1 MKEFLKTNTV
11 TYNLM
16 SFTAFKSMIIFTL
29 LLESPKSYKEIQEFT
44 KNHEY
49 IREELST
56 DALRIYINSLKEAGC
71 DIQKINVDGVVK
83 YKIAAHPF
91 LLHFTDNQ
99 IKSIIKVYRAISK
112 NVDVSELI
120 ALQKFFKKISQYIEN
135 EDLKTKLNKI
145 SPLNNLNPDLVNDL
159 IKYAQNNMEI
169 TVYYNSPVSGRKNIT
184 ILADK
189 VRVQNR
195 KLYLYGYNSEYQN
208 YSSFPV
214 SRILKIVS
222 VNMISKT
229 VETPELVVGYQY
241 ITGDNERFLPE
252 KNEKII
258 SRAGDKL
265 VVEITSKNKFEIV
278 QRIMFLSSK
287 CKVLYP
293 QDFKEDIISILK
305 KMREEYFE

>member
-71 DIQKINVDGVVK
+71 DIEKINVDGVVK

-91 LLHFTDNQ
+91 LLNFTDNQ
-99 IKSIIKVYRAISK
+99 IKSIIRVYRAISK

-120 ALQKFFKKISQYIEN
+120 ALQKFFRKISQYIKN
-135 EDLKTKLNKI
+135 EELKTKLNKI

-159 IKYAQNNMEI
+159 IKYARNNMEI

-258 SRAGDKL
+258 SRDGNKL

-293 QDFKEDIISILK
+293 QDFREDVISILK